1 MPQILFLGPKDS
13 LDGSRR
19 ILLKRAGYQISP
31 VHDIHEALRLKSWEG
46 SALVILGKSLPLNQR
61 RQIAQILK
69 KAKIGTLDL
78 ASSPAF
84 KRDGG
89 GLRDYGPESFLELV
103 GRAAMASH
111 GHPEVQGEN
120 VAWVDRDRRYVH
132 VTDGFLNL
140 IGYDR
145 DEVLGHLIDDFTY
158 PGTANPKEVFTR
170 YLDNGHM
177 DGRYVLRHKSGKR
190 VPIEFEAGI
199 LADGCMYSN
208 MLPVSERHSAKPQ
221 AELGTEPKSR
231 RA

>member
-1 MPQILFLGPKDS
+1 MPQILFLGPKDP

-19 ILLKRAGYQISP
+19 ILLKRAGYKISP
-31 VHDIHEALRLKSWEG
+31 VHDINEAIQLKSWEG
-46 SALVILGKSLPLNQR
+46 SALVILGKALPPSERHQVI
-61 RQIAQILK
+61 QKLK
-69 KAKIGTLDL
+69 AARIGILDL
-78 ASSPAF
+78 ASSPTF
-84 KRDGG
+84 KRDRG
-89 GLRDYGPESFLELV
+89 GLNDYGPESFLELV

-111 GHPEVQGEN
+111 GHPEVRGEN

-132 VTDGFLNL
+132 VSDGFLNL

-158 PGTANPKEVFTR
+158 PGTANPKEVFTH

-177 DGRYVLRHKSGKR
+177 DGRYVLRHKSGEK

-208 MLPVSERHSAKPQ
+208 MVPVQERKGAKSEAQPR
-221 AELGTEPKSR
+221 AERKRG
-231 RA
+231 